1 MGLGNIILK
10 QGGLLNT
17 PNKQSTTQ
25 TPPGHPYGD
34 FVVRYLK
41 CLGLGP
47 NELNKLPE
55 TIRSLGIDGGAINCI
70 NELMKSSSW
79 EEAFTKI
86 NLEAALLEAVSRH
99 ELQQLSGNK
108 QGIDLLPLY
117 SLYNFMAFINAIRM
131 LINNDATRPI
141 GLTTLAK
148 ATYLLFD
155 LLMETTKRKFIDPNL
170 EVEIWKVR
178 ETLVDVMEEL
188 FKGNRM
194 ITVHDKPF
202 DGNRQ
207 LH

>member
-34 FVVRYLK
+34 FVVRYFK

-86 NLEAALLEAVSRH
+86 NLEAALLEAVSKH

-117 SLYNFMAFINAIRM
+117 SFYNLMASINAIRM
-131 LINNDATRPI
+131 LINNDATRSM
-141 GLTTLAK
+141 GLMALAK

-155 LLMETTKRKFIDPNL
+155 LLMELTKRKIISPNL
-170 EVEIWKVR
+170 EVDVWRAR
-178 ETLVDVMEEL
+178 EALVEAMKEL
-188 FKGNRM
+188 FEGNRM
-194 ITVHDKPF
+194 MTVHDKSL
-202 DGNRQ
+202 DGNKQ
-207 LH
+207 LR

>member
-86 NLEAALLEAVSRH
+86 NLEAALLEAVSKH

-117 SLYNFMAFINAIRM
+117 SFYNLMASINAIRM
-131 LINNDATRPI
+131 LINKDATRSM
-141 GLTTLAK
+141 GLMTLAK

-155 LLMETTKRKFIDPNL
+155 LLMELTKRKIISPNL
-170 EVEIWKVR
+170 EVDVWRAR
-178 ETLVDVMEEL
+178 EALVEAMKEL
-188 FKGNRM
+188 FEGNRM
-194 ITVHDKPF
+194 MTVHDKSL
-202 DGNRQ
+202 DGNKQ
-207 LH
+207 LR

>member
-55 TIRSLGIDGGAINCI
+55 AVRGLGIDGGAINCI

-86 NLEAALLEAVSRH
+86 NLEAALLEVASRH
-99 ELQQLSGNK
+99 ELQRLSTSK
-108 QGIDLLPLY
+108 QTIDPLSLW
-117 SLYNFMAFINAIRM
+117 SLYNFIASISAIRM

-141 GLTTLAK
+141 GLATLAK

-155 LLMETTKRKFIDPNL
+155 LLMELAKRKATPSNL
-170 EVEIWKVR
+170 EVEFWRAR
-178 ETLVDVMEEL
+178 EALVEAMEEL
-188 FKGNRM
+188 FKGNGM
-194 ITVHDKPF
+194 MTVNDKPF
-202 DGNRQ
+202 DKGK
-207 LH
+207 